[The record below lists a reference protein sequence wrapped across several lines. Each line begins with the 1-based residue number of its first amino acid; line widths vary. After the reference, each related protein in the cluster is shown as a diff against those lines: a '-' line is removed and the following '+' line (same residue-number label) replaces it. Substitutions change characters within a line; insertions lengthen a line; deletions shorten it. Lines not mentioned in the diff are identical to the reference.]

1 VRSRASA
8 SLLAASLLA
17 SLLGPV
23 ATLAA
28 DPPDDGSVV
37 TADGRVLPPMPAE
50 LQQPSVHADMLATD
64 GAGAFTF
71 TPGAP
76 PAPALGEGSLPG
88 GATQAYDSF
97 AIPNGLQKEVLGFL
111 PYWMLS
117 DSALS
122 HMNYSLVSTIAY
134 FSVGANAEG
143 YLIKGGPTTPSTGWA
158 GWNSSHLTNVINDA
172 HASGGRVV
180 LTVTMMGW
188 NTSGAAAQATLLGSS
203 SARARLVSQIVDA
216 VGSRNADGVNLDFE
230 PVPSSLRSQFTS
242 FVRQL
247 KAGLTAAGVG
257 DYLTVCVMAGAATWA
272 TGYDVAGLSAAGAAD
287 HLFVMGYD
295 YHWSGSS
302 RAGGVAPIESPY
314 TVDVNGTMLDF
325 LEETSGSKL
334 IWGVPYYGRYWPTSS
349 DQLNAT
355 TLGGGSGA
363 LYYTGHRTQAIQHGR
378 LWDPVGKVPWYRYWN
393 SSTGNWVQAYYD
405 DPQSLAAKYDLINAR
420 GLAGTGMWTLL
431 MDQGRSELWDLL
443 AVSFAPPFDDIGA
456 SDFRIEIAWLAAE
469 GISKGCSSTSF
480 CPKAQVTRAQ
490 MASFLVRAMKLPPAD
505 ADAFGDDDGS
515 LHEGDINRLAA
526 AGISAG
532 CGAGRFCPN
541 AAVTRAQ
548 MASFLVRALDLTAGS
563 NADQFDDDDTS
574 QHEADIDRLAT
585 AGITSGCGPRRFCPL
600 TVVTREQMAA
610 FLERSFAD

>member
-1 VRSRASA
+1 
-8 SLLAASLLA
+8 
-17 SLLGPV
+17 
-23 ATLAA
+23 
-28 DPPDDGSVV
+28 
-37 TADGRVLPPMPAE
+37 
-50 LQQPSVHADMLATD
+50 
-64 GAGAFTF
+64 
-71 TPGAP
+71 
-76 PAPALGEGSLPG
+76 
-88 GATQAYDSF
+88 
-97 AIPNGLQKEVLGFL
+97 
-111 PYWMLS
+111 MLS
-117 DSALS
+117 GSALS

-143 YLIKGGPTTPSTGWA
+143 YLIKGGPTTPSAGWA
-158 GWNSSHLTNVINDA
+158 GWNSSHLTNVINNA

-203 SARARLVSQIVDA
+203 SARARLVAQIVDA

-272 TGYDVAGLSAAGAAD
+272 TGYDVAGLSASGAAD

-405 DPQSLAAKYDLINAR
+405 DPQSLAAKYNLINAR

-443 AVSFAPPFDDIGA
+443 AISFAPPFDDIGA
-456 SDFRIEIAWLAAE
+456 SPFRVEIAWLAAA
-469 GISKGCSSTSF
+469 GISKGCSATSF
-480 CPKAQVTRAQ
+480 CPNAAVTRAQ
-490 MASFLVRAMKLPPAD
+490 MASFLARAMKLPPAD

-532 CGAGRFCPN
+532 CGPGRFCPN

-548 MASFLVRALDLTAGS
+548 MASFLVRALDLTAGG
-563 NADQFDDDDTS
+563 NADQFDDDDGS

>member
-28 DPPDDGSVV
+28 DPPEDGSVV

-50 LQQPSVHADMLATD
+50 LLQPSVHADMLATD
-64 GAGAFTF
+64 GAGAFAF
-71 TPGAP
+71 TPGAT
-76 PAPALGEGSLPG
+76 PAPALGDGSSSG
-88 GATQAYDSF
+88 GATRAYDSF

-117 DSALS
+117 GSALS

-143 YLIKGGPTTPSTGWA
+143 YLIKGGPTTPTTGWA
-158 GWNSSHLTNVINDA
+158 GWNSSHLSNVINNA

-272 TGYDVAGLSAAGAAD
+272 TGYDVAGLSASGAAD

-349 DQLNAT
+349 DQLNGT

-405 DPQSLAAKYDLINAR
+405 DPQSLAAKYNLINAR

-443 AVSFAPPFDDIGA
+443 AISFAPPFDDIGA
-456 SDFRIEIAWLAAE
+456 SPFRVEIAWLAAA
-469 GISKGCSSTSF
+469 GISKGCSATSF
-480 CPKAQVTRAQ
+480 CPNAAVTRAQ
-490 MASFLVRAMKLPPAD
+490 MASFLARAMKLPPAD

-532 CGAGRFCPN
+532 CGPGRFCPN

-548 MASFLVRALDLTAGS
+548 MASFLVRALDLTAGG
-563 NADQFDDDDTS
+563 NADQFDDDDGS